1 MNSSKLFQK
10 PGVASIALGVAF
22 LFTQMKCAAW
32 PLLPQEQ
39 QQSQSQQET
48 PPPPTPPENAQP
60 TPDPAPAVGALP
72 VKRRKVWTND
82 EVVELRSPAD
92 NYQVE
97 REAKEAAAK
106 EAALRAAAKSGKQPA
121 GDPKLPATAE
131 ETEKKIKETQMYIQ
145 EETDALDKLH
155 KDLSDTTAEQ
165 QAQKQEEIDR
175 VNRLLESSQRD
186 LKALQEHLQT
196 FHEKP
201 QGETP
206 PAAPQPP
213 PPGS

>member
-1 MNSSKLFQK
+1 MNLSKPFQK
-10 PGVASIALGVAF
+10 PGAATIALALTF

-32 PLLPQEQ
+32 PLLQQEQ
-39 QQSQSQQET
+39 QQSQSQQQT

-60 TPDPAPAVGALP
+60 ASQPTPPAV
-72 VKRRKVWTND
+72 KQKKVWTEED
-82 EVVELRSPAD
+82 VISLRTPAD

-97 REAKEAAAK
+97 KEAKEAAVK
-106 EAALRAAAKSGKQPA
+106 EAALRAAANPRKQPTL
-121 GDPKLPATAE
+121 DSKLPATAE
-131 ETEKKIKETQMYIQ
+131 ETEKMLKETQQYIQ

-155 KDLSDTTAEQ
+155 KDLLDAPTEQ

-175 VNRLLESSQRD
+175 VNRLLEASQRD

-201 QGETP
+201 QGEAP
-206 PAAPQPP
+206 PVAPQPP

>member
-1 MNSSKLFQK
+1 MNASKPFQK
-10 PGVASIALGVAF
+10 PGMASIALGLAF

-32 PLLPQEQ
+32 PLLQQEQ
-39 QQSQSQQET
+39 QQSQSQQQT

-60 TPDPAPAVGALP
+60 APQPTSPAA
-72 VKRRKVWTND
+72 KQKKVWTEED
-82 EVVELRSPAD
+82 VISLRTPAD

-97 REAKEAAAK
+97 KEAKEAAAK
-106 EAALRAAAKSGKQPA
+106 EAALRAAANPPKQPTL
-121 GDPKLPATAE
+121 DPKLPATAE
-131 ETEKKIKETQMYIQ
+131 ETEKRLKETQQYIQ

-155 KDLSDTTAEQ
+155 KDLLDTPTEQ

-175 VNRLLESSQRD
+175 VNRLLEASQRD

-196 FHEKP
+196 FQEKP
-201 QGETP
+201 QGEAP
-206 PAAPQPP
+206 PVAPQPP